1 MVIQL
6 NPIALARHLSVRE
19 ASIERA
25 ALTPPLQKIVAAL
38 SAAFVSGLGATAAVA
53 EVPAPGCYERV
64 YDAAHLAAHRG
75 QLVVRATVLVKEPDA
90 VEAAKRGPDHVP
102 DAQLRLWV
110 KGQKPSF
117 DSFGA
122 CRPANGGLICQ
133 GSLSAAEADACKTSS
148 DGIHGNC
155 RIDAADA
162 GAFGVVA
169 RAGGLMVTV
178 LRRLELVPA
187 PYDGGPFLYL
197 SPGNV
202 ENHAFVL
209 KPAPEQACRVVG

>member
-1 MVIQL
+1 MRKL
-6 NPIALARHLSVRE
+6 
-19 ASIERA
+19 
-25 ALTPPLQKIVAAL
+25 LTAM
-38 SAAFVSGLGATAAVA
+38 SAAFVYGLGATVAVA

-75 QLVVRATVLVKEPDA
+75 QLVVRVTILVKGLDA
-90 VEAAKRGPDHVP
+90 VEAAKRGPDQASDV
-102 DAQLRLWV
+102 QLRVWV

-122 CRPANGGLICQ
+122 CRPASGGLNCR
-133 GSLSAAEADACKTSS
+133 GSLSAAEADACKTGS
-148 DGIHGNC
+148 DGIHRDC

-169 RAGGLMVTV
+169 QPGGAMVTV

-202 ENHAFVL
+202 ENHAFAL
-209 KPAPEQACRVVG
+209 KPAPENACSAVR